1 MEIKSDKSKVQ
12 SSQTQ
17 KVILKGCSNVS
28 LLNKTFISYTDPHPL
43 KKYGVTSLEGIQL
56 FMTQKDKALEP
67 MILNDDSNLLE
78 IKPIKIDW
86 QKQLNEY
93 DQRYLS
99 SSFNSSHF
107 N

>member
-28 LLNKTFISYTDPHPL
+28 LLNTTFVSYTDPHPL
-43 KKYGVTSLEGIQL
+43 RKHGVTSLEGIQS

-67 MILNDDSNLLE
+67 MLLNDDPNILE
-78 IKPIKIDW
+78 IKPMQIDW
-86 QKQLNEY
+86 TKSLNEY
-93 DQRYLS
+93 DENNLS
-99 SSFNSSHF
+99 ASFNSSHF
-107 N
+107 I